1 MIDYQEIKKIISQNR
16 VSLILGAGYVL
27 VFGLGFGVGKYDQA
41 WQKHTA
47 RLQANY
53 NTKTASST
61 KVSKPPVADEPKVSG
76 GEAAT
81 TTAPC
86 VIKGNFSANG
96 KKIYHVPGGSF
107 YNRVNPEQC
116 FLTEAAARAAGF
128 VKSSR

>member
-16 VSLILGAGYVL
+16 ASLILGAGYVL

-53 NTKTASST
+53 NTRIASST
-61 KVSKPPVADEPKVSG
+61 KVSETSVADEPVVSG
-76 GEAAT
+76 EGPAS

-86 VIKGNFSANG
+86 LIKGNISTNN

-107 YNRVNPEQC
+107 YDRVNPEQC
-116 FLTEAAARAAGF
+116 FLSEAAARAAGF